1 MVSTLN
7 NHVCN
12 RVYLN
17 VPYCSS
23 AFLSSGLL
31 FLGPD
36 PPAWNAETR
45 YIHMKLMK
53 KYSDEYF
60 HVEISIYYIY
70 QLVWIPCASSP
81 WAPCRWWSSPAWR
94 RTWGSLSL
102 RNDEHGKNLWWP
114 QECSGPTLASHWAT
128 PSLFAWLVQT
138 LQQCLQMYIYICM
151 CMYI

>member
-7 NHVCN
+7 KHVCN

-70 QLVWIPCASSP
+70 INLFGYLALLLHGPLVDDD
-81 WAPCRWWSSPAWR
+81 
-94 RTWGSLSL
+94 LHL
-102 RNDEHGKNLWWP
+102 HGGAH
-114 QECSGPTLASHWAT
+114 EE
-128 PSLFAWLVQT
+128 V
-138 LQQCLQMYIYICM
+138 
-151 CMYI
+151 